1 MRRTEQKTR
10 PSDPAE
16 ADRRL
21 ALLRKMML
29 IRGFELEIQRQF
41 LKGEVHGTT
50 HLYNGQEAISVGVC
64 STLRKGDYVAA
75 TYRSHGAALAMGV
88 PTEALA
94 AEMMGKVTG
103 VDGGRGGSMNVID
116 LQRGLVGSFGIV
128 GGSIAAATGAAISA
142 KRYGG
147 VAVAFF
153 GDGATNQG
161 YIHEC
166 LNFAVVRKLPVV
178 FVCENN
184 LYGEF
189 TAMQKVTAGGDIAA
203 RVAGY
208 GLPSSKV
215 DGNAIAA
222 VVQAATEAVEHAR
235 EQQQPVFLEC
245 LTYRHL
251 GHSKSDPAKY
261 RPEGELEQWLRR
273 DPIELE
279 KARLRDELSV
289 EPERLSELDADVERE
304 LQEALSAA
312 LAAPAA
318 TPENDH
324 ATEYAA

>member
-1 MRRTEQKTR
+1 
-10 PSDPAE
+10 
-16 ADRRL
+16 
-21 ALLRKMML
+21 MM
-29 IRGFELEIQRQF
+29 IRAFELEIQRQF

-88 PTEALA
+88 TTEALA
-94 AEMMGKVTG
+94 AELMGKITG

-116 LQRGLVGSFGIV
+116 LERGLVGSFGIV

-166 LNFAVVRKLPVV
+166 LNFAVVRSLPVL

-189 TAMQKVTAGGDIAA
+189 TAMRRVTAGGDIAA
-203 RVAGY
+203 RAAGY
-208 GLPSSKV
+208 GLQSSKV
-215 DGNAIAA
+215 DGNAIPA
-222 VVQAATEAVEHAR
+222 VVQAATEAVQHAR
-235 EQQQPVFLEC
+235 ERQEPVFLEC

-261 RPEGELEQWLRR
+261 RPEGELEQWLQR

-279 KARLRDELSV
+279 KTRLQEQLSV
-289 EPERLSELDADVERE
+289 GADRLVELQADVERE
-304 LQEALSAA
+304 LDEAVSAA

-318 TPENDH
+318 APENDK
-324 ATEYAA
+324 ASEYAA